1 MAIRING
8 VTGSKLDASVST
20 VYSFT
25 TTTTG
30 IVTYAWSIVSAPPGN
45 TAALTGAST
54 STAQLTPSNE
64 GTYLIRLTATTG
76 AGTVQETAVLAVPS
90 ITSGLRVPAYEEA
103 TEAGATGWDQGAGN
117 MLRSLDL
124 YREQAGVIACVV
136 RNGSVST
143 GRLVTVAMDPSD
155 VLDEQSSVQI
165 LSGKPGVRSL
175 PSAFSIPDDG
185 FNIHAPLV
193 GIAIGGPD
201 GSSSVSAG
209 SVVLVRISG
218 VYAGANVTYSGANG
232 DYPFIFHDGSNGMT
246 DALPDAESKSRCVGK
261 VVRWSGGSVGSG
273 APDVVVYG
281 DRVPRSHSIQ
291 FGSDGSALTTS
302 LRYLPPGSGAPTTD
316 YVGQFM
322 AIPGDA
328 PVILSRMRV
337 YTPTT
342 TTVTTKVEAVYAN
355 TGPTG
360 ITGEQELFS
369 GVKAVDFSTWIPVDK
384 DEPIGISAR
393 HPAGTGPLWLSVTL
407 ELLEL

>member
-1 MAIRING
+1 MAIQIDSSASPLLSGTPGATHTLSSTLVG
-8 VTGSKLDASVST
+8 V
-20 VYSFT
+20 
-25 TTTTG
+25 
-30 IVTYAWSIVSAPPGN
+30 VTYLWEIVSQPPG
-45 TAALTGAST
+45 TTDTLSSASAA
-54 STAQLTPSNE
+54 TPTLIANKE
-64 GTYLIRLTATTG
+64 GSYLIRLTATNG
-76 AGTVQETAVLAVPS
+76 AGTTQETALLVNPS
-90 ITSGLRVPAYEEA
+90 ITSGLRVPAYAEII
-103 TEAGATGWDQGAGN
+103 EAGATGWDQGAGN
-117 MLRSLDL
+117 ILRSLDL

-136 RNGSVST
+136 RNGSVSA

-155 VLDEQSSVQI
+155 VLDEQSAVQV
-165 LSGKPGVRSL
+165 LSSKPGVRSL
-175 PSAFSIPDDG
+175 PSAFSVPDDG

-218 VYAGANVTYSGANG
+218 VYSGAGVTYSGANG
-232 DYPFIFHDGSNGMT
+232 DYPFVFPDGANGLT
-246 DALPDAESKSRCVGK
+246 DALPNAEEESRCIGK

-273 APDVVVYG
+273 TADVMVYG

-291 FGSDGSALTTS
+291 FGSDGSALATT
-302 LRYLPPGSGAPTTD
+302 LRYLPPGSGAATTD

-322 AIPGDA
+322 AIPGNG

-342 TTVTTKVEAVYAN
+342 TTVTTKIEVVYAN

-360 ITGEQELFS
+360 LTGEQELLS
-369 GVKAVDFSTWIPVDK
+369 GVKAVNFSTWIPIDK
-384 DEPIGISAR
+384 DEPIGVSVR
-393 HPAGTGPLWLSVTL
+393 HPSGTGPLWLSVTL